1 MSLFRLE
8 SSVSV
13 FTVLAV
19 AKGSQKVGGG
29 AGESSGREVPGK
41 VPSFKLRNDCTST
54 LPEDLGTEL

>member
-13 FTVLAV
+13 STVLAV

-29 AGESSGREVPGK
+29 AGESSGRESPGES
-41 VPSFKLRNDCTST
+41 PFFQIA
-54 LPEDLGTEL
+54 